1 MTMSMRRKIDREA
14 AIEAEAAIIAEERI
28 ARNKRLAKLAGRV
41 IGLSVLSG
49 AVLALATKRIFDE
62 IFLEDDWSDVDWGED
77 EDGDFVIN

>member
-1 MTMSMRRKIDREA
+1 MSLKKRIDREA
-14 AIEAEAAIIAEERI
+14 AIEAEAAIIAEERM
-28 ARNKRLAKLAGRV
+28 ARQKKLVKLGARV
-41 IGLSVLSG
+41 VGLSLLTG